1 MMRRQLHIPGGD
13 TNQAFYICTPEDSV
27 LQKLVWFRMTQ
38 NQSQKQWRDILGV
51 LKLQAKRLD
60 FDYMVQWANQLGL
73 AEELRMALTEAGL
86 SL

>member
-1 MMRRQLHIPGGD
+1 
-13 TNQAFYICTPEDSV
+13 
-27 LQKLVWFRMTQ
+27 MTQ

-51 LKLQAKRLD
+51 LKLQEKRLD

-73 AEELRMALTEAGL
+73 TEELRMALTEAGL